1 MVNLQEVHAQAC
13 KMWYVISPGNVKD
26 LMTVMTITSG
36 KYDSLSAIYGV
47 RRAIHLLIARI

>member
-1 MVNLQEVHAQAC
+1 MVYLQEMRAQAC
-13 KMWYVISPGNVKD
+13 KMWYVKSPGNVKD

-36 KYDSLSAIYGV
+36 KYDLLSAIYGV